1 MTIPPDV
8 IVRLKE
14 LDIED
19 VASALGIE
27 VRKHKALCF
36 MHDDHNPSITFSRT
50 KNLYKCWAC
59 GKGGGTIQLTQD
71 KLGLN
76 FQDACVWLAGQFNV
90 WRPEDSEYKRPIKK
104 AVKNILL
111 PTAVKDTSSLDV
123 EVCSWLIDNAK
134 LSEQAKTFLY
144 KERYLKEDV
153 IQSLNIKSVSDSRK
167 AVEAL
172 ISHFGGER
180 CLKSGLVRKRGN
192 TILFFFSTPCLLF
205 PYYEE
210 NGKLLGIQSRYLGDS
225 QNVPRFQFMVSCK
238 ARVFNLPIL
247 NTLNYGDRLYISEG
261 ITDCLALLSS
271 GLKAVAIPSATILP
285 KEDLALLKSYDLRM
299 FPDHDEAG
307 QKAFIDIRR
316 FFVNLY
322 STVRAE
328 QLPANV
334 KDYSDYYISTHIQN
348 GEQRAEDGNIH
359 RG

>member
-50 KNLYKCWAC
+50 KNLYKCWTC

-71 KLGLN
+71 KLGLE
-76 FQDACVWLAGQFNV
+76 FQDACVWLAGQFNL
-90 WRPEDSEYKRPIKK
+90 WYPENREYRRPAKK
-104 AVKNILL
+104 KVAKIFI
-111 PTAVKDTSSLDV
+111 PTEKKDAFLFDI
-123 EVCSWLIDNAK
+123 ELCNWLIDNAK
-134 LSEQAKTFLY
+134 LSEQAKSFLF

-153 IQSLNIKSVSDSRK
+153 IQKLNIKSVSDPQK

-172 ISHFGGER
+172 VSHFGEER
-180 CLKSGLVRKRGN
+180 CLKSGLIRKRDN
-192 TILFFFSTPCLLF
+192 TMFFFFSTPCLLF

-225 QNVPRFQFMVSCK
+225 QNVPRFQFMASCK

-285 KEDLALLKSYDLRM
+285 KEDLVLLKSYDLRM

>member
-14 LDIED
+14 LYIED

-36 MHDDHNPSITFSRT
+36 MHDDHNPSITFSKA

-76 FQDACVWLAGQFNV
+76 FQDACVWLADQFNI
-90 WRPEDSEYKRPIKK
+90 WWPENREYKRPIKK
-104 AVKNILL
+104 VVKKISLS
-111 PTAVKDTSSLDV
+111 TAEKGASFLDV

-153 IQSLNIKSVSDSRK
+153 IRRLNIKSVSDSQK

-172 ISHFGGER
+172 VSHFEEER
-180 CLKSGLVRKRGN
+180 CLKSGLIRKRGN
-192 TILFFFSTPCLLF
+192 TMFFFFSTPCLLF
-205 PYYEE
+205 PYYEK
-210 NGKLLGIQSRYLGDS
+210 NGVLLGIQSRYLGDS
-225 QNVPRFQFMVSCK
+225 RNVPRFQFMASSK

-247 NTLNYGDRLYISEG
+247 NTLNHGDSLYISEG
-261 ITDCLALLSS
+261 ITDCLAMLSS

-299 FPDHDEAG
+299 FPDQDEAG

-322 STVRAE
+322 STVRVE
-328 QLPANV
+328 QLPDNV
-334 KDYSDYYISTHIQN
+334 KDYSDYYISTLVHN
-348 GEQRAEDGNIH
+348 GKQRAEDVNIH